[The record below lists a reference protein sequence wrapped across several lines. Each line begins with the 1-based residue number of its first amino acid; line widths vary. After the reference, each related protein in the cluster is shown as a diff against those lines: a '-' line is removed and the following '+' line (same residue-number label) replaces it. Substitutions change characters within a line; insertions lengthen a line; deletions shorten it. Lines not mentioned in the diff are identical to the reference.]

1 MLWCLSS
8 VPYKHGRICRPYKRC
23 CRWYKNYIYK
33 TKPVCSGKDILK
45 HNTKLI
51 CLPIGMRSC
60 IQQTCPISI
69 ASKNTKTYARN
80 SKSLFKCYSRSCFRK
95 LNDKGEE
102 LTNDFILFH
111 IDKNWSKLIPYKT
124 IPKKFLRTILLFPLF
139 RRVICELFE
148 KGG

>member
-1 MLWCLSS
+1 
-8 VPYKHGRICRPYKRC
+8 
-23 CRWYKNYIYK
+23 
-33 TKPVCSGKDILK
+33 
-45 HNTKLI
+45 
-51 CLPIGMRSC
+51 MRSC

-69 ASKNTKTYARN
+69 TSKNTKTYARN

-102 LTNDFILFH
+102 LTNDFNLFH
-111 IDKNWSKLIPYKT
+111 IDKNWSKLISYKT